1 MKVTIS
7 ILALATLM
15 AGAMLTS
22 CQSSAKKAENARDN
36 LQEAKDNVIEAK
48 QELNQALND
57 SIQQFKKDSKEKI
70 SNNEK
75 IIAEFKARI
84 AKSEKATKVKYEKT
98 VAELEQKN
106 NDLKKKLEN
115 YMDEGQDKWTS
126 FKSEFNHDIDELGL
140 ALKDL
145 TVKNLK

>member
-7 ILALATLM
+7 ILALATFM
-15 AGAMLTS
+15 AGAILTS
-22 CQSSAKKAENARDN
+22 CQSSAKKVENARDN

-48 QELNQALND
+48 QQLNQALND
-57 SIQQFKKDSKEKI
+57 SIQKFKRASVERI

-75 IIAEFKARI
+75 IIAEFKARL
-84 AKSEKATKVKYEKT
+84 AKGEKVTKAKYEKT

-126 FKSEFNHDIDELGL
+126 FKNEFNHDMDELGL
-140 ALKDL
+140 AIKDL
-145 TVKNLK
+145 TVKNLE